1 MKTVWRVFSYLKRY
15 PWMAAGTLT
24 CAILS
29 TLMVIVFPATAK
41 WIIDDVVRAN
51 RPDKLLPLIL
61 LAAVAFLVQHG
72 FKALRLV
79 LNNTFEQRVIFDLRS
94 DLYSHIQLL
103 PLRWFD
109 NRATG
114 DLMTRVIEDVNSVE
128 RVLIDGIEQGVVA
141 ILQVVIVISVMFYLN
156 VKLALLALVP
166 FPLLIAGALTYTL
179 TAHRRYRS
187 QRRASSNMNALLHDN
202 LAGVRQIKSFVRERE
217 EHARFNRVSDQL
229 RHATLVVMRV
239 WAIYS
244 PSMSMFEAIGALLVL
259 GFGGHAVLTG
269 AMQIGDLV
277 AFLMLTAFLYDPVS
291 RLHQLNQLVQ
301 AGRAAGERVF
311 EILDEQVEAGAVA
324 GIGDPGTA
332 ITDRGY
338 KARILGD
345 IRYENVSFSYVEGLP
360 ALRCVS
366 FHAPP
371 GATVALVGATGAGKS
386 TLVNLLVRF
395 YEFTSGEIHIDGKPV
410 REYELRTL
418 REAIGVVTQE
428 SFLFNGSI
436 RENLLMGKPDAT
448 DAELWRAVDAANA
461 RQFIERLPDGLE
473 SVVGERGVKLSV
485 GEKQRLSIA
494 RSLLKDPPIL
504 ILDEATASVDTATER
519 LIQEALER
527 LMANRTSIVIAH
539 RLSTIVYAW
548 KICAAVPAKFAR
560 GLATAR
566 DRVAGGNHYLG
577 KSRARAAITGL
588 RRIPLS
594 GRRWCRCGRSRNRD
608 GLAGLQF
615 TTVFDVVGFLQF
627 IDAYFVH
634 FGYGR
639 QCLSARHDVRVAHS
653 GGMRRRHGW
662 SGRIRRRGR
671 ALSNHDPW
679 PDVGN
684 FLLQL

>member
-1 MKTVWRVFSYLKRY
+1 MKTVWRVFAYLKRY

-24 CAILS
+24 CAVLS
-29 TLMVIVFPATAK
+29 TLMVVIFPAATK
-41 WIIDDVVRAN
+41 WIINDVVRAH
-51 RPDKLLPLIL
+51 RPDKLLPLIT
-61 LAAVAFLVQHG
+61 LAAIAFFFQHG
-72 FKALRLV
+72 FNALRII
-79 LNNTFEQRVIFDLRS
+79 LNNTFEQKVIFDLRS

-141 ILQVVIVISVMFYLN
+141 VLQVLIVVGMMFYLN

-179 TAHRRYRS
+179 TAHRRYRL
-187 QRRASSNMNALLHDN
+187 QRRASSDMNALLHDN
-202 LAGVRQIKSFVRERE
+202 LAGVRQIKSFVREDE

-229 RHATLVVMRV
+229 RRATLVVMRV

-259 GFGGHAVLTG
+259 GFGSHAVLTG
-269 AMQIGDLV
+269 TMQIGDLV
-277 AFLMLTAFLYDPVS
+277 AFLILIAFLYDPLS

-311 EILDEQVEAGAVA
+311 EILDEHPEPGVVAETAEREAV
-324 GIGDPGTA
+324 IP
-332 ITDRGY
+332 DRGY
-338 KARILGD
+338 NLRIAGD
-345 IRYENVSFSYVEGLP
+345 IRFQNVSFSYVEGLP
-360 ALRCVS
+360 ALTHVS

-395 YEFTSGEIHIDGKPV
+395 YEFTGGQILIDGKPV
-410 REYELRTL
+410 REYGLRAL

-436 RENLLMGKPDAT
+436 RENLLMGKPRAT
-448 DAELWRAVDAANA
+448 DAELWRAVVAANA
-461 RQFIERLPDGLE
+461 QQFIRRLPDGLE

-494 RSLLKDPPIL
+494 RALLKDPPIL

-539 RLSTIVYAW
+539 RLSTIVHANQ
-548 KICAAVPAKFAR
+548 ILV
-560 GLATAR
+560 L
-566 DRVAGGNHYLG
+566 DH
-577 KSRARAAITGL
+577 
-588 RRIPLS
+588 
-594 GRRWCRCGRSRNRD
+594 
-608 GLAGLQF
+608 
-615 TTVFDVVGFLQF
+615 
-627 IDAYFVH
+627 
-634 FGYGR
+634 
-639 QCLSARHDVRVAHS
+639 
-653 GGMRRRHGW
+653 
-662 SGRIRRRGR
+662 GRIIERGTHDELL
-671 ALSNHDPW
+671 ALGGKYARLCQQS
-679 PDVGN
+679 
-684 FLLQL
+684 LLETSPSREAEPPAEIITSQTPETEEQLPVC

>member
-29 TLMVIVFPATAK
+29 TLMVIVFPAAAK
-41 WIIDDVVRAN
+41 WIIDDVVRAQ

-61 LAAVAFLVQHG
+61 LAAGAFLVQHG
-72 FKALRLV
+72 FNALRLV

-156 VKLALLALVP
+156 VKLALLALVS

-259 GFGGHAVLTG
+259 GFGSHAVLTG

-324 GIGDPGTA
+324 EIPDPGTA

-360 ALRCVS
+360 ALRHVS

-395 YEFTSGEIHIDGKPV
+395 YEFTSGEIYIDGKPL
-410 REYELRTL
+410 REYELRTF

-448 DAELWRAVDAANA
+448 VAELWRAVDAANA

-494 RSLLKDPPIL
+494 RALLKDPPIL

-539 RLSTIVYAW
+539 RLSTIVYADQ
-548 KICAAVPAKFAR
+548 ILV
-560 GLATAR
+560 L
-566 DRVAGGNHYLG
+566 DH
-577 KSRARAAITGL
+577 
-588 RRIPLS
+588 
-594 GRRWCRCGRSRNRD
+594 
-608 GLAGLQF
+608 
-615 TTVFDVVGFLQF
+615 
-627 IDAYFVH
+627 
-634 FGYGR
+634 
-639 QCLSARHDVRVAHS
+639 
-653 GGMRRRHGW
+653 
-662 SGRIRRRGR
+662 GRIIERGT
-671 ALSNHDPW
+671 HDE
-679 PDVGN
+679 
-684 FLLQL
+684 LLAQDGKYARLCRQSLLEASPLRETDAQTEIVTSESLEREQQLPV